1 MTEEI
6 TVAEEETKGTEDFD
20 LYIDFVEGR
29 GSPSRVFHSMGE
41 LIDAFAQL
49 DQVLAGIV
57 AEGSRA
63 EIVLD
68 EVTGGSIRSKLR
80 SIIADIPDDALKDGE
95 WKKVLGHFLV
105 RGKHVLLEWLRE
117 NPEITRLEQVRDLQD
132 QLGVEAERTGAR
144 LLPMYRPVDLR
155 TLLSVIAEIDR
166 SVLLLDPRDTVRY
179 ESPYGQVAISHTQHV
194 HDELI
199 RDLLTREVISAT
211 DERIVKVKKP
221 DFLGRSQW
229 VLKYAGHSI
238 NANLDDIPWL
248 TAYQAGEIDVK
259 PGDSLRVVMQEEVY
273 YGYSMEVIHATY
285 TVVEV
290 REVIRPAMPYQSG
303 FTF

>member
-1 MTEEI
+1 MIEENQNI
-6 TVAEEETKGTEDFD
+6 EEDFD
-20 LYIDFVEGR
+20 LYINFIEGQ

-57 AEGSRA
+57 SEGSRT

-68 EVTGGSIRSKLR
+68 EVTGGSVRSKLR
-80 SIIADIPDDALKDGE
+80 SIIADIPDNALKSGD

-105 RGKHVLLEWLRE
+105 RGKYVLLNWLQE
-117 NPEITRLEQVRDLQD
+117 NPQVTRLEQVRDLQA
-132 QLGVEAERTGAR
+132 QLAFEAESTGA
-144 LLPMYRPVDLR
+144 LMLPMYRPVDLR
-155 TLLSVIAEIDR
+155 TLLTVIAEIDR
-166 SVLLLDPRDTVRY
+166 SVLLLDPGDSVRY
-179 ESPYGQVAISHTQHV
+179 ESIYGQVSISQTQHV
-194 HDELI
+194 HEALI
-199 RDLLTREVISAT
+199 RELLTREVISAQ

-238 NANLDDIPWL
+238 SANIDHIDWLNAF
-248 TAYQAGEIDVK
+248 QAGEIDVK
-259 PGDSLRVVMQEEVY
+259 PGDSLRVAMYEEVY
-273 YGYSMEVIHATY
+273 YGYNMEVIHVTY
-285 TVVEV
+285 SVVEV
-290 REVIRPAMPYQSG
+290 LEVIRPVIPYQSG

>member
-1 MTEEI
+1 MTEEE
-6 TVAEEETKGTEDFD
+6 ASGSEDFD

-41 LIDAFAQL
+41 LIDAFSQL

-57 AEGSRA
+57 AEGARA

-68 EVTGGSIRSKLR
+68 EVRGGSIRSRLR

-105 RGKHVLLEWLRE
+105 RGKYVLLKWLKE
-117 NPEITRLEQVRDLQD
+117 NPEVTRLEQVRDLQD
-132 QLGVEAERTGAR
+132 QLAAEAERTGAR

-155 TLLSVIAEIDR
+155 TLLGVIAEIDR

-179 ESPYGQVAISHTQHV
+179 ESPYGQVTISHTQHV
-194 HDELI
+194 HEELI
-199 RDLLTREVISAT
+199 RELLTREVISAT

-238 NANLDDIPWL
+238 YANFDDIPWL
-248 TAYQAGEIDVK
+248 TAYQSGEIDMK
-259 PGDSLRVVMQEEVY
+259 PGDSLRVFMQEDVY
-273 YGYSMEVIHATY
+273 YGYNMEVIHATY
-285 TVVEV
+285 TVIEV
-290 REVIRPAMPYQSG
+290 REVIRPAAPYQSG

>member
-1 MTEEI
+1 M
-6 TVAEEETKGTEDFD
+6 AEEEENGSEDFD

-41 LIDAFAQL
+41 LIDAFSQL

-80 SIIADIPDDALKDGE
+80 SVIADIPDDALKDGE

-105 RGKHVLLEWLRE
+105 RGKHVLLEWLKE
-117 NPEITRLEQVRDLQD
+117 NPEITRLEQVRNLQD
-132 QLGVEAERTGAR
+132 QLALEAEVTGAR

-155 TLLSVIAEIDR
+155 TLLGVIAEIDR
-166 SVLLLDPRDTVRY
+166 SVLLLDPRDAVRY
-179 ESPYGQVAISHTQHV
+179 ESPYGRITIAHTQHV
-194 HDELI
+194 HEGLI
-199 RDLLTREVISAT
+199 RELLTREVISAT
-211 DERIVKVKKP
+211 DERIVKIKKP

-229 VLKYAGHSI
+229 VLKYGGHNI
-238 NANLDDIPWL
+238 NANFDDIPWL
-248 TAYQAGEIDVK
+248 VAYQSGEIDVK

-273 YGYSMEVIHATY
+273 YGYNMEVFYAAY
-285 TVVEV
+285 TVIEV
-290 REVIRPAMPYQSG
+290 REVIRPVLPYQSG

>member
-1 MTEEI
+1 M
-6 TVAEEETKGTEDFD
+6 AEEETKGTEDFD

-144 LLPMYRPVDLR
+144 LLPMHRPVDLR

>member
-1 MTEEI
+1 M
-6 TVAEEETKGTEDFD
+6 AEEDQMADDDFD

-63 EIVLD
+63 QIVLD
-68 EVTGGSIRSKLR
+68 EVTGGSIRSRLR
-80 SIIADIPDDALKDGE
+80 SIIADIPDDALKDGD

-105 RGKHVLLEWLRE
+105 RGKHVLLEWLKE
-117 NPEITRLEQVRDLQD
+117 NPEVTRLEQVRDLQD
-132 QLGVEAERTGAR
+132 QLAVEAERTGAL

-179 ESPYGQVAISHTQHV
+179 ESPYGQVTISHIQHV
-194 HDELI
+194 HEELI
-199 RDLLTREVISAT
+199 RKLLTREVISAE

-229 VLKYAGHSI
+229 VLKYAGHSV

-248 TAYQAGEIDVK
+248 TAYQAGDVDVK
-259 PGDSLRVVMQEEVY
+259 PGDSLRVVMHEEVY
-273 YGYSMEVIHATY
+273 YGYNMEVIHVTY
-285 TVVEV
+285 SVVEV
-290 REVIRPAMPYQSG
+290 LEVIRPVIPYQSG

>member
-1 MTEEI
+1 M
-6 TVAEEETKGTEDFD
+6 AEEETQGSEEFD

-57 AEGSRA
+57 AEGSQA

-68 EVTGGSIRSKLR
+68 EVVGGSIRSKLR
-80 SIIADIPDDALKDGE
+80 SIITDIPDDALKDGE

-105 RGKHVLLEWLRE
+105 RGKHVLLEWLQE
-117 NPEITRLEQVRDLQD
+117 NPEVTRLEQVRDLQD
-132 QLGVEAERTGAR
+132 QLAVEAERTGAR
-144 LLPMYRPVDLR
+144 LLPMYHPVDLR
-155 TLLSVIAEIDR
+155 TLLGVIAEIDR
-166 SVLLLDPRDTVRY
+166 SVLLLDSRDTVRY
-179 ESPYGQVAISHTQHV
+179 ESPYGHVAISHSQHV
-194 HDELI
+194 HEELI
-199 RDLLTREVISAT
+199 RELLTREVISAT

-229 VLKYAGHSI
+229 VLKYAGHNI
-238 NANLDDIPWL
+238 NANFDDIPWL
-248 TAYQAGEIDVK
+248 TAFQGGEKDVK

-273 YGYSMEVIHATY
+273 YGYNMEVIHATY
-285 TVVEV
+285 TVMEV
-290 REVIRPAMPYQSG
+290 REVIRPVLPYQSG

>member
-1 MTEEI
+1 MGEI
-6 TVAEEETKGTEDFD
+6 TVAEEEANGSEDFD

-41 LIDAFAQL
+41 LIDAFSQL

-95 WKKVLGHFLV
+95 WRKVLGHFLV
-105 RGKHVLLEWLRE
+105 RGKHVLLEWLKD
-117 NPEITRLEQVRDLQD
+117 NPEITQLEQVRDLQD
-132 QLGVEAERTGAR
+132 QLALEAEVTGAR

-155 TLLSVIAEIDR
+155 TLLGVIAEIDR

-179 ESPYGQVAISHTQHV
+179 ESPYGQVTIAHTQHV
-194 HDELI
+194 HEGLI
-199 RDLLTREVISAT
+199 RELLTREVISAT
-211 DERIVKVKKP
+211 DERIVKIKKP

-229 VLKYAGHSI
+229 VLKYAGHNI
-238 NANLDDIPWL
+238 NANFDDIPWL
-248 TAYQAGEIDVK
+248 VAYQSGEIDVK

-273 YGYSMEVIHATY
+273 YGYNMEVIHATY
-285 TVVEV
+285 TVIEV
-290 REVIRPAMPYQSG
+290 REVIRPVLPYQSG